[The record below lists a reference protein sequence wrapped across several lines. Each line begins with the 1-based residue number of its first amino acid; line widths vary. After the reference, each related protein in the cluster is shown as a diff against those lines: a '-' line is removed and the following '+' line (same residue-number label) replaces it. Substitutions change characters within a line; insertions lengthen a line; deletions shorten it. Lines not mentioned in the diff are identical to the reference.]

1 MELKNKEHEAL
12 TEELL
17 AKQATLNSTASELQQ
32 LRDMSAHQRKRIA
45 EMLTNLLKDL
55 GEIGVAIGGLESLKV
70 IPDSNGKLEEE
81 FTVARLYISKMKS
94 EVKNLVQRCQGL
106 ESSQSDYNKK
116 VLLHWLILL
125 IMHSPHMYNQI

>member
-1 MELKNKEHEAL
+1 MEVKNKEHEAL

-17 AKQATLNSTASELQQ
+17 AKQATLNTTSAELLQ

-55 GEIGVAIGGLESLKV
+55 GEIGVAIGGDENLKV

-106 ESSQSDYNKK
+106 ESTQTDCNKK
-116 VLLHWLILL
+116 VSADTFLRLRLRTLEV
-125 IMHSPHMYNQI
+125 